1 MHRLAR
7 VTARIA
13 LATAAEFPDLDDD
26 GPVLLAALMS
36 LGIAAEAVVWT
47 DPRIDYSRYDLVVV
61 RSTWDYH
68 DQLDEFLAW
77 AERVAA
83 ITPLANGAQ
92 VLDWNTHK
100 TYLRDLGALGLP
112 VVKTTWLDP
121 GDTFTVPAEGEYVV
135 KPAVS
140 AGSKNTNRYVVGD
153 HDDRATRHVTS
164 LLDAGR
170 TVMVQPYLDAI
181 DTAGETALM
190 FFGGEFSHAV
200 RKAPLLEVGM
210 AFVTAAFKQE
220 SMRPREATPAELAVA
235 GRILDAVPSAGAGVA
250 RSALLYARVDL
261 VPAADGSPVL
271 LELELSEPSMFLTLD
286 GSDGEVAAARFA
298 AAIAAR
304 VDR

>member
-1 MHRLAR
+1 MT
-7 VTARIA
+7 VRIA

-26 GPVLLAALMS
+26 GPALLAALSS
-36 LGIAAEAVVWT
+36 LGIAAESAVWT
-47 DPRIDYSRYDLVVV
+47 DPQIDYSRYHLVVV

-83 ITPLANGAQ
+83 ITSLANAVQ

-112 VVKTTWLDP
+112 VVETTWLDP
-121 GDTFTVPAEGEYVV
+121 GDTFTVPAAGEYVV

-140 AGSKNTNRYVVGD
+140 AGSRNTNRYVAGD
-153 HDDRATRHVTS
+153 HDDRATRHVRS

-170 TVMVQPYLDAI
+170 TVMVQPYLEAI
-181 DTAGETALM
+181 DTAGETALLY
-190 FFGGEFSHAV
+190 FGGEFSHAV
-200 RKAPLLEVGM
+200 RKAPLLELGM
-210 AFVTAAFKQE
+210 PFVTAAFKPE
-220 SMRPREATPAELAVA
+220 SMQPREPSPAELEVA
-235 GRILDAVPSAGAGVA
+235 GRVLDAMPSTEAGVA
-250 RSALLYARVDL
+250 RRDLLYARVDL
-261 VPAADGSPVL
+261 VPGADGSPTL

-286 GSDGEVAAARFA
+286 GADGATSAARFA

-304 VDR
+304 AAR

>member
-7 VTARIA
+7 VTAHIA

-26 GPVLLAALMS
+26 GPVLLAALSS

-77 AERVAA
+77 ADRVAA
-83 ITPLANGAQ
+83 ITPLANAAQ

-100 TYLRDLGALGLP
+100 TYLRELGALGLP
-112 VVKTTWLDP
+112 VVDTTWLDP
-121 GDTFTVPAEGEYVV
+121 GDTFTVPAAGEYVV

-140 AGSKNTNRYVVGD
+140 AGSRNTNRYVVGD
-153 HDDRATRHVTS
+153 HNDQATRHVRS

-181 DTAGETALM
+181 DTAGETALL
-190 FFGGEFSHAV
+190 FFSGEFSHAV
-200 RKAPLLEVGM
+200 RKAALLEPGM
-210 AFVTAAFKQE
+210 AFVTGAFKPE
-220 SMRPREATPAELAVA
+220 SMQPREATPAELAVA
-235 GRILDAVPSAGAGVA
+235 GQVLDAMPSTGAGVA
-250 RSALLYARVDL
+250 RSELLYARVDL
-261 VPAADGSPVL
+261 VPGADGSPVL

-286 GSDGEVAAARFA
+286 GSDGEAAAARFA